1 MRGARQ
7 IPQGINNQ
15 GELSPPRKKCS
26 EPAHCMAHC
35 TQNKHDVQTPEPG
48 EGDRRGDLSML
59 AASHQA
65 TLLPPRP
72 KNKAACWNRNW
83 ENRSLE
89 K

>member
-15 GELSPPRKKCS
+15 GELSLPRKKCS
-26 EPAHCMAHC
+26 EPAHCMTHC
-35 TQNKHDVQTPEPG
+35 TQNKHDVQTAELG

-59 AASHQA
+59 AAGHQA

-72 KNKAACWNRNW
+72 ENKAACRNRNW
-83 ENRSLE
+83 ENKSLE